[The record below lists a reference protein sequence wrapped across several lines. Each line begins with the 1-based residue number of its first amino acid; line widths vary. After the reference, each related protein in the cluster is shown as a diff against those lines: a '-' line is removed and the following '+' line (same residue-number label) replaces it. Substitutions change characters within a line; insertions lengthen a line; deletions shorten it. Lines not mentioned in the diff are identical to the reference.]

1 MPEFALPG
9 LPDRLR
15 WLDLPGALPALV
27 FVHGLGCASSWDYP
41 EVAADAALA
50 ARRRLLV
57 DLPGFG
63 FSDRPADFAY
73 TVDAHAGVLAAW
85 LEALALPA
93 IDLFGHSMGGSIAI
107 ALATRVPQR
116 VRQLVVSEPNLD
128 AGGGVFSRPAAA
140 HTEADYVA
148 HGHAAAVRAARAEG
162 LGAWA
167 ATLRAASPLAVH
179 RGAVSLV
186 QGARPSWREQLAA
199 LPMPRTVVFGA
210 RSLPDPD
217 TERLPAMGVAVRVV
231 AEAGH
236 AMANENP
243 QGLAAAIAA
252 ATA

>member
-9 LPDRLR
+9 HHDRLR
-15 WLDLPGALPALV
+15 WLDLPGALPAVV

-41 EVAADAALA
+41 EVAAQPALA

-57 DLPGFG
+57 DLPGYG

-73 TVDAHAGVLAAW
+73 TVGAQAGVLAAW
-85 LEALALPA
+85 LDALALPA

-107 ALATRVPQR
+107 ELAGIATQR
-116 VRQLVVSEPNLD
+116 VRRLVVSEPNLD
-128 AGGGVFSRPAAA
+128 AGGGVFSRPVAA
-140 HTEADYVA
+140 HPEADYVA
-148 HGHAAAVRAARAEG
+148 HGHAAAVRAARAGG
-162 LGAWA
+162 LGAWE
-167 ATLRAASPLAVH
+167 ATMRVASPLAVH

-186 QGARPSWREQLAA
+186 QGGEPSWREQLAA
-199 LPMPRTVVFGA
+199 LPTPRTVVFGE

-217 TERLPAMGVAVRVV
+217 TDRLPAMGVAVRVV
-231 AEAGH
+231 PGAGH

-252 ATA
+252 SLA